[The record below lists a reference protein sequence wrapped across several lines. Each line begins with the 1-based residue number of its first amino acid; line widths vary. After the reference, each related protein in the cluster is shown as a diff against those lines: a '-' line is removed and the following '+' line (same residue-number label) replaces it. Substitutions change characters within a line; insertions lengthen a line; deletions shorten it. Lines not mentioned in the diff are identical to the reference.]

1 MARCPDCG
9 APEKLCG
16 CHEVVEGAVGDLT
29 SLIRNGD
36 WLDDQEFADLTFVV
50 EQLIPEGFTI
60 LAGAPKAGKSWLAL
74 AISLAAAEAG
84 TVMGCIEVAQRDVL
98 YLALEDGDRR
108 LQKRARSLLDGRRI
122 PGRWNRVL
130 KVPKADAL
138 GLISTWLESLDDP
151 TNALVVV
158 DTAQKIRPPARQ
170 GASLYEADYE
180 FGSSIKDLADAHQGL
195 AIVAVHH
202 TRKMKAED
210 FVEMASGSFGLTG
223 SADTVIILERKRG
236 ESSGR
241 ISLVSRDLDSD
252 GIYKVERRGNGWDL
266 VGGSLGAARQA
277 AAEEVET
284 ENLGETSREVLAFV
298 EEHPRS
304 SPSQIKRA
312 LDHVAPDAVES
323 AIRRLHDSGRL
334 VRTDRGRYAYPAL
347 VDGPGRDVD
356 QGTVINLSE
365 IDRRLKEKK

>member
-1 MARCPDCG
+1 MARCSDCG
-9 APEKLCG
+9 APKKLCG
-16 CHEVVEGAVGDLT
+16 CNEVAEDIRAADDLT
-29 SLIRNGD
+29 ELVRNGD
-36 WLDDQEFADLTFVV
+36 WLEDQEFPDLTFVV

-74 AISLAAAEAG
+74 SISLAAAEPG
-84 TVMGCIEVAQRDVL
+84 TALGCIKVGQRDVL

-108 LQKRARSLLDGRRI
+108 LQKRAKSLLDGRRI
-122 PGRWNRVL
+122 PGRWHRVL

-138 GLISTWLESLDDP
+138 GLISAWLESIDAP
-151 TNALVVV
+151 TTALVVI

-236 ESSGR
+236 ESVGR

-252 GIYKVERRGNGWDL
+252 GVYKVQRNGNGWEL
-266 VGGSLGAARQA
+266 AGGSLDAARTA
-277 AAEEVET
+277 AIEEAET
-284 ENLGETSREVLAFV
+284 ENLGETSREVLTYVEQRPGSSLAEIKAAFPNV
-298 EEHPRS
+298 S
-304 SPSQIKRA
+304 
-312 LDHVAPDAVES
+312 PDAIKS
-323 AIRRLHDSGRL
+323 AIWRLHDSGRL
-334 VRTDRGRYAYPAL
+334 IRTARGRYAHPAS
-347 VDGPGRDVD
+347 DSPGVDVD
-356 QGTVINLSE
+356 QGTVINLDDIAE
-365 IDRRLKEKK
+365 RLRR